1 MDLNGSPYDYII
13 HAALIF
19 RFLLGTGGMPHPVGG
34 AMGMTLFHA
43 DVMGI
48 HLV

>member
-1 MDLNGSPYDYII
+1 MDLNGSLYDYVI
-13 HAALIF
+13 HVALIS
-19 RFLLGTGGMPHPVGG
+19 RFLLGTGGMLHPVGG
-34 AMGMTLFHA
+34 AMGMSLFHA